1 MRYPPLGP
9 ELRELLASGEE
20 GHGKLREVLE
30 NQHPKEAAEMLT
42 CLSPDEITATMG
54 LLPMEIE
61 QDMFR
66 YFEPDLQEQI
76 VLGSSRSQV
85 QDLLSGLPSDE
96 RAEFL
101 DELDDGVRQQ
111 LLPLLAREDRLDVL
125 RRERFE
131 DDQVGAI
138 MSTEF
143 CILGEELTMPRA
155 LDELRRQA
163 PSKETIYYSYTVD
176 RGGKLK
182 GFVSLRR
189 LIIANPR
196 STVGDVMKSEV
207 VSIPVDADQEEA
219 AQMIR
224 EYDLLALPV
233 VDSGHHM
240 VGLVTHEDAIDII
253 EEENTEDI
261 KRIAGITATDDESE
275 DYLGTSAFNHFRG
288 RVAWLTF
295 LAISFLGIAVILDR
309 YDFGSREGG
318 TMLVAF
324 LPLLLATGAN
334 VGGQASAL
342 ILRALAVHSLDHTA
356 MAKVLWKEFRI
367 GLSLCATLG
376 CAVFCLTWLY
386 TLLAPGESFDLRTCL
401 GISIAVGTHVISTA
415 LVGALIPLVFSRI
428 GMRPEVFSH
437 PALNCVADTTGT
449 IIYLIVIYQFVLP
462 PV

>member
-9 ELRELLASGEE
+9 ELRELLAGGEE
-20 GHGKLREVLE
+20 GHGKLRDVLE

-42 CLSPDEITATMG
+42 CLGPNEITATMS
-54 LLPMEIE
+54 LLPIEIE
-61 QDMFR
+61 QGMFR
-66 YFEPDLQEQI
+66 YFEPELQEQI
-76 VLGSSRSQV
+76 VLGSSRGRIQE
-85 QDLLSGLPSDE
+85 LLTALPSDE

-101 DELDDGVRQQ
+101 DELDDKVRQQ

-176 RGGKLK
+176 REGKLK

-189 LIIANPR
+189 LIIADPK
-196 STVGDVMKSEV
+196 STVGEVMRNEV
-207 VSIPVDADQEEA
+207 VSIPIDADQEEA

-261 KRIAGITATDDESE
+261 KRIAGITPTYDESE
-275 DYLGTSAFNHFRG
+275 DYLATSAFSHFRG

-295 LAISFLGIAVILDR
+295 VAISFLGIAVILDR
-309 YDFGSREGG
+309 YDFGSSKDG
-318 TMLVAF
+318 TILVAF

-342 ILRALAVHSLDHTA
+342 ILRALVVHSIDHRA

-376 CAVFCLTWLY
+376 SAVFGLTWLY
-386 TLLAPGESFDLRTCL
+386 SMFVQEHAFNLNICL
-401 GISIAVGTHVISTA
+401 GISAAVGTHVVASA
-415 LVGALIPLVFSRI
+415 MVGAFIPLVFSRI

-449 IIYLIVIYQFVLP
+449 IIYLVVIYQFVLP
-462 PV
+462 TA

>member
-9 ELRELLASGEE
+9 ELRELLAGGEE
-20 GHGKLREVLE
+20 GHGKLRDVLE

-42 CLSPDEITATMG
+42 CLGPNEITATMS
-54 LLPMEIE
+54 LLPIEIE

-66 YFEPDLQEQI
+66 YFEPELQEQI
-76 VLGSSRSQV
+76 VLGSSRGRIQE
-85 QDLLSGLPSDE
+85 LLAALPSDE

-101 DELDDGVRQQ
+101 DELDDKVRQQ

-176 RGGKLK
+176 REGKLK

-189 LIIANPR
+189 LIIADPK
-196 STVGDVMKSEV
+196 STVGDVMRSEV
-207 VSIPVDADQEEA
+207 VSVPVDADQEEA

-261 KRIAGITATDDESE
+261 KRIAGITPTYDESE
-275 DYLGTSAFNHFRG
+275 DYLATSAFSHFRG

-295 LAISFLGIAVILDR
+295 VAISFLGIAIILDR
-309 YDFGSREGG
+309 YDFGSSKDG
-318 TMLVAF
+318 TILVAF

-342 ILRALAVHSLDHTA
+342 ILRALVVHSLDHTA

-376 CAVFCLTWLY
+376 SAVFCLTWLY
-386 TLLAPGESFDLRTCL
+386 SVFDQEHAFNLNTCL
-401 GISIAVGTHVISTA
+401 GISAAVGAHVVTSA
-415 LVGALIPLVFSRI
+415 MVGAFIPLVFSRI
-428 GMRPEVFSH
+428 GMKPEVFSH

-449 IIYLIVIYQFVLP
+449 IIYLVVIYQFVLP
-462 PV
+462 AA